1 MGRELHVHSHPSR
14 VEHWRHLIEIAAL
27 CIAAVWGF
35 YVFIYQERIKP
46 ASEPAEL
53 QAIISVEHT
62 PLKSEKEFIK
72 VGVRMT
78 NIGQAPLELAGLIVN
93 VYGVK
98 YSALEGEHVER
109 PLNGI
114 VEISRAFVPGN
125 PSLQYTFADTWKA
138 FGSPRVAAL
147 LPGAEFPET
156 FVFAIPPRA
165 FDVVKI
171 DYMVCWARPRSKS
184 WPVTVSRQRDGSF
197 WFSGALSADNIRS
210 GLHCRY
216 QLRGEYYA
224 L

>member
-35 YVFIYQERIKP
+35 YVFVYQERIKP
-46 ASEPAEL
+46 ANEPAEL
-53 QAIISVEHT
+53 QATVSVDHT
-62 PLKSEKEFIK
+62 PLKSDKEFIK
-72 VGVRMT
+72 VGVRMK
-78 NIGQAPLELAGLIVN
+78 NIGLAPLELAGLIVN

-98 YSALEGEHVER
+98 YTALEREHVEK
-109 PLNGI
+109 PASGI
-114 VEISRAFVPGN
+114 VEISRAFAPGN
-125 PSLQYTFADTWKA
+125 PSLQYTFADRWKA
-138 FGSPRVAAL
+138 FGSPRTAGL

-165 FDVVKI
+165 FDIVKI
-171 DYMVCWARPRSKS
+171 DYMVCWARPRSKP
-184 WPVTVSRQRDGSF
+184 WPVALSRQPDGSF
-197 WFSGALSADNIRS
+197 WFNAALSNENFRS
-210 GLHCRY
+210 GLRCHY